1 LYELGNCRKS
11 IFFICIKNTCRRRLY
26 KMNLFEASHS
36 MKCFTAHTFALP
48 LFPLYRRNVVFIE
61 LYTSST
67 FCTPDWLL
75 FSFKASATRGKATE
89 NRPESILL
97 WHSSQALAL
106 FFINS
111 FIHSDVN
118 FSAKTCCSPP

>member
-1 LYELGNCRKS
+1 
-11 IFFICIKNTCRRRLY
+11 
-26 KMNLFEASHS
+26 

-89 NRPESILL
+89 KPSRIDTFM
-97 WHSSQALAL
+97 ALEPGFGAL
-106 FFINS
+106 FHKLIYPQRCKFQRK
-111 FIHSDVN
+111 DLLL
-118 FSAKTCCSPP
+118 SP